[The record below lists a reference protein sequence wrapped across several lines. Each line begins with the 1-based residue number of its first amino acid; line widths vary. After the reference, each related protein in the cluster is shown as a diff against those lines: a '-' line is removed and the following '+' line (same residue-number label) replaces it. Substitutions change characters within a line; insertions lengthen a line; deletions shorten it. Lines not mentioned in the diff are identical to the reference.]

1 MEKASLWVGRKVAR
15 PLRLEYRYIREVN
28 AMISV
33 LDSAE
38 KGWGLYSFPEV
49 ARYLDV
55 PLKTLRS
62 WFYPRRG
69 KDALL
74 KGQIVKTTEEGAWLN
89 FHDFIQAYAVKALRD
104 AGVNPRHI
112 REAIAEAKEKYG
124 LPYPLSMR
132 GHVVYADK
140 RVHVLP
146 PGETNP
152 AELTG
157 KVKGQKSFMSIVE
170 KYIERIEFD
179 QKGMANLF
187 VVFEKDFANNVHKRV
202 IMEPHIN
209 FGEPT
214 VDGTGYRAST
224 LRDALEAEGSY
235 DSVVRFYEVDEADII
250 VAVEAF
256 KYAPELKA
264 AA

>member
-1 MEKASLWVGRKVAR
+1 
-15 PLRLEYRYIREVN
+15 
-28 AMISV
+28 MISV

-49 ARYLDV
+49 ANYLGV
-55 PLKTLRS
+55 PIKTLRS
-62 WFYPRRG
+62 WFISRG
-69 KDALL
+69 GKAPLL
-74 KGQIVKTTEEGAWLN
+74 SGTVTKTVEEGAWLN
-89 FHDFIQAYAVKALRD
+89 FHDFIQAYAVKELIH

-112 REAIAEAKEKYG
+112 REAISEAKERYN

-157 KVKGQKSFMSIVE
+157 GAKGQKNFMSIVE
-170 KYIERIEFD
+170 KYIKRIEFD
-179 QKGMANLF
+179 EKGMANLF
-187 VVFEKDFANNVHKRV
+187 VVYQMKFDDGMQKRV

-214 VDGTGYRAST
+214 VEGTGYRAST
-224 LRDALEAEGSY
+224 LRDALEAEGSR
-235 DSVVRFYEVDEADII
+235 DSVVRFYEVDERDVI

>member
-1 MEKASLWVGRKVAR
+1 MGGSG
-15 PLRLEYRYIREVN
+15 I
-28 AMISV
+28 MISV

-38 KGWGLYSFPEV
+38 RGWGLYSFPEV

-55 PLKTLRS
+55 PIKTLRS
-62 WFYPRRG
+62 WFSPRGG
-69 KDALL
+69 KAPLL
-74 KGQIVKTTEEGAWLN
+74 KGEIVKTIEEGAWLN
-89 FHDFIQAYAVKALRD
+89 FHDFIQAYAVKALIN

-112 REAIAEAKEKYG
+112 REAIAEAKERYS

-146 PGETNP
+146 PGETSP

-157 KVKGQKSFMSIVE
+157 KAKGQKSFMPIVE
-170 KYIERIEFD
+170 TYIRRIEFD
-179 QKGMANLF
+179 ERGMANLF
-187 VVFEKDFANNVHKRV
+187 VVFEKTFSDGVKKRV
-202 IMEPHIN
+202 IMEPHVN

-214 VDGTGYRAST
+214 VEGTGYRVST
-224 LRDALEAEGSY
+224 LRDALVAEGSH
-235 DSVVRFYEVDEADII
+235 DSVARFYEVDEHDII
-250 VAVEAF
+250 VAIEAF

>member
-1 MEKASLWVGRKVAR
+1 
-15 PLRLEYRYIREVN
+15 
-28 AMISV
+28 MISV

-49 ARYLDV
+49 ARYLDI
-55 PLKTLRS
+55 PIRTLRS
-62 WFYPRRG
+62 WFNPRRG

-74 KGQIVKTTEEGAWLN
+74 KGQIAKTIEEGAWLN
-89 FHDFIQAYAVKALRD
+89 FHDFIQAYAVKALID

-112 REAIAEAKEKYG
+112 REAIFEAKEKYG

-132 GHVVYADK
+132 GHVVYADR

-157 KVKGQKSFMSIVE
+157 KIKGQKSFMPII
-170 KYIERIEFD
+170 KNYIKRIEFD
-179 QKGMANLF
+179 EKGMANLF
-187 VVFEKDFANNVHKRV
+187 VVYEKKFSDGIRKRV
-202 IMEPHIN
+202 IMEPHVN

-214 VDGTGYRAST
+214 VEGTGYRVST
-224 LRDALEAEGSY
+224 LRDALEAEGSREA
-235 DSVVRFYEVDEADII
+235 VVKFYEVEDRDVII
-250 VAVEAF
+250 AVEAF

>member
-1 MEKASLWVGRKVAR
+1 
-15 PLRLEYRYIREVN
+15 
-28 AMISV
+28 MISV

-49 ARYLDV
+49 AKYLGV
-55 PLKTLRS
+55 PIKTLRS
-62 WFYPRRG
+62 WFTPRGG
-69 KDALL
+69 KAPLL
-74 KGQIVKTTEEGAWLN
+74 KGEIVKTLEEGAWLN
-89 FHDFIQAYAVKALRD
+89 FHDFIQAYAVKELID

-132 GHVVYADK
+132 GHEIFADT
-140 RVHVLP
+140 RVHVIP
-146 PGETNP
+146 PGETSP

-157 KVKGQKSFMSIVE
+157 KVKGQKSFMPIIKNYV
-170 KYIERIEFD
+170 KRIEFD
-179 QKGMANLF
+179 ERGMANLF
-187 VVFEKDFANNVHKRV
+187 VVYEKKFADGEKKRV
-202 IMEPHIN
+202 IMEPHVN

-214 VDGTGYRAST
+214 VENTGYRAST
-224 LRDALEAEGSY
+224 LRDALIAEGSE
-235 DSVVRFYEVDEADII
+235 DAVVRFYEVDERDII